1 MEEILPYRRLSLT
14 KKKKKKRQGRVKI
27 IKDLQN
33 Y

>member
-14 KKKKKKRQGRVKI
+14 KKKKRQGRVKI